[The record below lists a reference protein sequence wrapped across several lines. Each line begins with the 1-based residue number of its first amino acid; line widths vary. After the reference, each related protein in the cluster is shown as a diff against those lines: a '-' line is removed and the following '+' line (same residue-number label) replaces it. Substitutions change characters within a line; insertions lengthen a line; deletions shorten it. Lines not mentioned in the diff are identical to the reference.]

1 MMRAVRGA
9 TTAAHDDPDEIYHA
23 TGELLVALMSENG
36 LSRTDIV
43 SAVFTATPDL
53 SSAFPAQAAR
63 DLGWVDVPLL
73 CAVEIDVPRSVKRC
87 IRVLLH
93 AETEQTSLR
102 AVYLRGAEDLRPD
115 LQAAAGG
122 GTIP

>member
-9 TTAAHDDPDEIYHA
+9 TTAAHDDPDEIYQV
-23 TGELLVALMSENG
+23 TGELLVALMAENG
-36 LSRTDIV
+36 LSRDDIV

-73 CAVEIDVPRSVKRC
+73 CAVEIDVPRSLKRC
-87 IRVLLH
+87 IRVLIH
-93 AETEQTSLR
+93 AETGQAMLR
-102 AVYLRGAEDLRPD
+102 PVYLRGAEELRPD
-115 LQAAAGG
+115 LQVP
-122 GTIP
+122 TR